1 MQACKEQT
9 EAVSDTVGPGGPYSL
24 GGGHWIVSCSWSVA
38 CFCSTI
44 SAIFC
49 YVYLLIVLFSTG
61 TELISF
67 MVSGMMPCCG
77 FRRKTMWVTV
87 MFSCCWAV
95 LRRAKDVSACPAL
108 PVKGLR
114 APGAGRGWNQDS
126 CPKLATEIF
135 CTTWHCMKNCK
146 TERKLV
152 GRSEDCW
159 ACLAGDEQL
168 LVHYLFC
175 KHMYVITVL
184 SLFSVGK

>member
-1 MQACKEQT
+1 MKSKNTFPLIWNEKRI
-9 EAVSDTVGPGGPYSL
+9 
-24 GGGHWIVSCSWSVA
+24 H
-38 CFCSTI
+38 I
-44 SAIFC
+44 SSGTGLIF
-49 YVYLLIVLFSTG
+49 
-61 TELISF
+61 SF
-67 MVSGMMPCCG
+67 TVSGVMLLCFG
-77 FRRKTMWVTV
+77 FRRKPAVITQRC
-87 MFSCCWAV
+87 FSCCWAV

-146 TERKLV
+146 TERKLA